1 MVTVTSMK
9 SELDVD
15 KAWQEVSSEISNGQ
29 SDYVAR
35 QMAALTET
43 QPAIADFILEALPLF
58 QSEDTVELIYFIVL
72 VLLKTCVNAPMLSAS
87 ALESV
92 YQRAE
97 HWGQALGKVN
107 AVLAEKKLRDYR
119 SQVYPEPFLMAF
131 AIEAIL
137 DCVDDGLE
145 VCPEDQLLTLI
156 LMKALVDALSEHV
169 ATS

>member
-1 MVTVTSMK
+1 MVSVRAMK

-15 KAWQEVSSEISNGQ
+15 KAWQEVSSEISSGK
-29 SDYVAR
+29 SDYMAK

-43 QPAIADFILEALPLF
+43 QPAIADFILEAMPLF
-58 QSEDTVELIYFIVL
+58 QDEDTVELMYFMVL
-72 VLLKTCVNAPMLSAS
+72 VLLKTCADAPTLS
-87 ALESV
+87 ESV
-92 YQRAE
+92 LDSAYQQAE

-119 SQVYPEPFLMAF
+119 TQVYQEPYLMAF

-137 DCVDDGLE
+137 DCGDDGLE

-156 LMKALVDALSEHV
+156 LVKAIVDALSAPV